1 MRRST
6 RRSFFA
12 VAALVAAAAVFG
24 LAAGCFAPGVAAS
37 PDAAIQAEGAPVDCC
52 ITRPASSCCRI
63 GRRLAST
70 ADLFPPPPPAK
81 PSTAETTT
89 TLAAAETTTAAAMT
103 AAAMTTATAPAY
115 DCCKTNP
122 AGSCCRLGRRLA
134 SVAEEPHASASTT
147 EAPADCCATNP
158 AGSCCRLGR
167 RRLSSVV
174 PTPPAPPAKVA
185 TVPVKSSSSS
195 IPTTTLNAAES
206 AIDCCK
212 TNPAGSCC
220 RLGK

>member
-1 MRRST
+1 MRRSS

-12 VAALVAAAAVFG
+12 VAALVATAAVFG
-24 LAAGCFAPGVAAS
+24 LAFGGFAPGVAALEAS
-37 PDAAIQAEGAPVDCC
+37 PDAAIQTEGAPVDCC
-52 ITRPASSCCRI
+52 ITHPASSCCRI

-70 ADLFPPPPPAK
+70 PDLFPPPPSK
-81 PSTAETTT
+81 PLTTT
-89 TLAAAETTTAAAMT
+89 KTATATTA
-103 AAAMTTATAPAY
+103 TTATAMAATASTAPAY
-115 DCCKTNP
+115 DCCKADP

-134 SVAEEPHASASTT
+134 SVATDGPAASTST

-167 RRLSSVV
+167 RLASVV
-174 PTPPAPPAKVA
+174 PSPPQAPPPKVE
-185 TVPVKSSSSS
+185 TVPAVKSS
-195 IPTTTLNAAES
+195 IPATTTLNTAADS
-206 AIDCCK
+206 GVDCCK

>member
-1 MRRST
+1 MRRSS

-24 LAAGCFAPGVAAS
+24 LAFGGFAPTGVAALAEAA
-37 PDAAIQAEGAPVDCC
+37 PDAAVQAETAPVDCC

-70 ADLFPPPPPAK
+70 PDLFPPPPASKPA
-81 PSTAETTT
+81 TTT
-89 TLAAAETTTAAAMT
+89 TKTATSTTTTAT
-103 AAAMTTATAPAY
+103 AAASTAPAY
-115 DCCKTNP
+115 DCCKADP
-122 AGSCCRLGRRLA
+122 VGSCCRLGRRLA
-134 SVAEEPHASASTT
+134 SVAEDGPAASSTSTST

-167 RRLSSVV
+167 RLASVPV
-174 PTPPAPPAKVA
+174 PTTA
-185 TVPVKSSSSS
+185 
-195 IPTTTLNAAES
+195 LNNAAAADS
-206 AIDCCK
+206 AVDCCK